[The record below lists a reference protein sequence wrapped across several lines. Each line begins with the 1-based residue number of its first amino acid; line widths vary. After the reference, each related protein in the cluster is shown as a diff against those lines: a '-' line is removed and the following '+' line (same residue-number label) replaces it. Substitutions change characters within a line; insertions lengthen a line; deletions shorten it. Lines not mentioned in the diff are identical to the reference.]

1 MIRDF
6 GRTSDGQ
13 PVESITIRAGKLTAT
28 FLDRGSILQDLRL
41 GGAGHSLTL
50 GSDRIA
56 DYEGALRYHGAL
68 VGPVANRLAG
78 AAAEAGG
85 RPCRF
90 EANEAGACLHSGAA
104 GIHARRWRRE
114 AAGED
119 TLTLVLDLAD
129 GEGGFPGNRRI
140 TALWRVAPP
149 AVLMLRLVVTT
160 DADTLVN
167 VANHSYWNLDG
178 RADWSGH
185 RLRIAADHITETDAA
200 LIPTGRLLPVA
211 GTGYD
216 LRQGRRL
223 VPGAPPLDTNFCLS
237 MAPQPLRDVLWLT
250 GQSGVEMVI
259 ATNAPGMQVYD
270 GRAPQRP
277 GGAAYDGLALEPQFW
292 PDAPHHPGFPS
303 ILLKA
308 GETRVQETRW
318 RFGT

>member
-56 DYEGALRYHGAL
+56 DYEGAMRYHGAL
-68 VGPVANRLAG
+68 VGPVANRIAG
-78 AAAEAGG
+78 AAAVIAG

-90 EANEAGACLHSGAA
+90 EANEGGACLHSGPS

-149 AVLMLRLVVTT
+149 ATLLLRLVVTT

-178 RADWSGH
+178 TPGWSGH

-223 VPGAPPLDTNFCLS
+223 VPGEPPLDTNFCLS

-250 GQSGVEMVI
+250 GRSGVEMVI

-270 GRAPQRP
+270 GRAAQRP
-277 GGAAYDGLALEPQFW
+277 GGSGYDGLALEPQFW